1 MLDARRASF
10 LEASSEWG
18 QPMVDG
24 KSASTVEIIKNA
36 ADAAKSII
44 IILAIL
50 LVIFGHRYVDVILN
64 KYNVTKLDFGGV
76 TIDRG
81 KAIESLAQ
89 NADKLP
95 QAQAALQKSVA
106 DLKDLQIKHNE
117 VITVLEQTRS
127 ALSIAQTQL
136 AQHGASAASQQ
147 AVSSANAKAGATVA
161 AAESTQRAT
170 DKAVAAT
177 QKAVDQTQAAVRDL
191 PKPSGG
197 IGGYAVVF
205 GGDTDLPHAQK
216 QIQAAQNQHIEG
228 KIFFRQRSYRS
239 VSVFDTRD
247 EASAALPK
255 ISKVNQYTVDAYI
268 VSLRSWCP
276 APEQKDGYSDCGI

>member
-1 MLDARRASF
+1 
-10 LEASSEWG
+10 
-18 QPMVDG
+18 MVDG
-24 KSASTVEIIKNA
+24 KSASTVELIKNA

-117 VITVLEQTRS
+117 AIKVLEQTRS
-127 ALSIAQTQL
+127 ALSIAQSQL
-136 AQHGASAASQQ
+136 AQHGASAASQR
-147 AVSSANAKAGATVA
+147 VISSANQKAAATVA

-170 DKAVAAT
+170 EKAVAAT
-177 QKAVDQTQAAVRDL
+177 QKVVQQTQAAVRDL
-191 PKPSGG
+191 PNPSGG
-197 IGGYAVVF
+197 VGGYAVVF
-205 GGDTDLPHAQK
+205 GGDTDLPHARK
-216 QIQAAQNQHIEG
+216 QVEAAQRLGIPG
-228 KIFFRQRSYRS
+228 TIYFRQRSYRS
-239 VSVFDTRD
+239 VVLYPTSH
-247 EASAALPK
+247 EANAAVGR
-255 ISKVNQYTVDAYI
+255 ISQVNRYAADAYV

-276 APEQKDGYSDCGI
+276 APEQRDGYSDCGI